1 MSDFAASWTLSR
13 SRFDAAIEGLNHQQ
27 LNWRLQD
34 GVLTLAQMAVHVAG
48 VEVWFAS
55 QMLGESLGS
64 EDSRLTLA
72 ATDGVVN
79 EKPFPYAD
87 AELTP
92 EFVAKALQKGRDWVG
107 RVVWNPSEEVRR
119 RTVQSALGPVID
131 GEGAL
136 ARLGF
141 HAGYHQGQAHILITA
156 PGFPR

>member
-1 MSDFAASWTLSR
+1 M
-13 SRFDAAIEGLNHQQ
+13 
-27 LNWRLQD
+27 
-34 GVLTLAQMAVHVAG
+34 TLAQMAVHVAG

-55 QMLGESLGS
+55 QMLGESLGP

-79 EKPFPYAD
+79 EKPFPYSD
-87 AELTP
+87 TELTS
-92 EFVAKALQKGRDWVG
+92 EFVSQTLQKGRDWVE
-107 RVVWNPSEEVRR
+107 RVIWNPAEEVRR